1 MSEPLIPATVAFR
14 PNGSPYSPL
23 YGDIYHSVVGSVA
36 QAQYVFLQGN
46 GLPGRWQGR
55 TDFTV
60 LETGFGMGI
69 NFLTTWAA
77 WRADP
82 LRGGHLH
89 FVSVEKHPFS
99 ASDLRLTHA
108 ATIDDAAVA
117 ALAQMLADA
126 WPDVAP
132 GTHTLAFGKDGAN
145 DNDRVTLTLIFDDAV
160 TVLPTLQ
167 LRADAFYLDGFAPA
181 KNPELWTPSVFE
193 SLGALANEGATFS
206 TYTSAGDVKRA
217 LLSAGFEYKK
227 TAGFGWKRAM
237 LIGKFLPR

>member
-1 MSEPLIPATVAFR
+1 MSELLIPATVAFR
-14 PNGSPYSPL
+14 PNGSPYSPI

-46 GLPGRWQGR
+46 SLPARWQGR
-55 TDFTV
+55 PVFTV

-69 NFLTTWAA
+69 NFLSTWAA
-77 WRADP
+77 WRADSS
-82 LRGGHLH
+82 RGGHLH
-89 FVSVEKHPFS
+89 FVSIEKHPFA

-108 ATIDDAAVA
+108 ATIDDAPVAV
-117 ALAQMLADA
+117 LAHTLADA
-126 WPDVAP
+126 WPALTP
-132 GTHTLAFGKDGAN
+132 GTHTLAF
-145 DNDRVTLTLIFDDAV
+145 DNGQVTLTLIFGDAV
-160 TVLPTLQ
+160 TILPALD

-217 LLSAGFEYKK
+217 LLHAGFEYKK
-227 TAGFGWKRAM
+227 VPGFGWKRAM
-237 LIGKFLPR
+237 LIGKYLPG